1 MPILTHFLSAL
12 VALLSVEVVENL
24 SPQEKLQVEGS
35 QIPHSSRPS
44 QAELD
49 HKWGFNVSGDPFRI
63 GKDCYCCW
71 CMTMSSNFRNV

>member
-24 SPQEKLQVEGS
+24 SPQEKLQAEGS
-35 QIPHSSRPS
+35 QVPQSSRLS

-49 HKWGFNVSGDPFRI
+49 HKWGFNVGGDSCRVR
-63 GKDCYCCW
+63 KHCQCC
-71 CMTMSSNFRNV
+71 